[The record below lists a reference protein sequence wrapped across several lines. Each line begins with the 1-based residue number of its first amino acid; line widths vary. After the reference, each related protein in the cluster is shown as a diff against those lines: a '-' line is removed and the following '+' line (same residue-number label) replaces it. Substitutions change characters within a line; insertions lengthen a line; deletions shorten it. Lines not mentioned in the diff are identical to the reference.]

1 MIIQLTDVCMSRP
14 IDNVQSLRGLYV
26 YLPTKQIYLILS
38 MNVEDYDV
46 SKLTSRFKIV
56 SVYTVTK

>member
-1 MIIQLTDVCMSRP
+1 VHETNIFL
-14 IDNVQSLRGLYV
+14 
-26 YLPTKQIYLILS
+26 LS

-56 SVYTVTK
+56 SLYMSIHCDKVAVSWEMLHRKHGVVLKTGV

>member
-1 MIIQLTDVCMSRP
+1 
-14 IDNVQSLRGLYV
+14 
-26 YLPTKQIYLILS
+26 